1 VSDKQ
6 TDVAAANIKRKSNA
20 ETAKLNLTYTVITA
34 AIDLKYL
41 K

>member
-6 TDVAAANIKRKSNA
+6 TDVAAANKKKQKQL

-34 AIDLKYL
+34 AIDASI
-41 K
+41 